1 MSFLEIIL
9 ISISL
14 GMDAFA
20 VAMCKGMAMKREN
33 VRSKIII
40 ALYFGTFQAIMPLL
54 GYLLGLRFEK
64 AINFIDH
71 WIAFF
76 LLLIIGINMIKES
89 ISKKE
94 ENIDDDI
101 SFKTMLVLSLATSID
116 ALAVG
121 VTFAFL
127 RVEIIIPLIF
137 IGIITFAMSYMGV
150 KIGNKFGDKLKNKAE
165 TLGGIILILMGIKI
179 LLEHLHII

>member
-1 MSFLEIIL
+1 MSLLEIIL

-20 VAMCKGMAMKREN
+20 VAMCKGMAMKKEN
-33 VRSKIII
+33 VRSKVII
-40 ALYFGTFQAIMPLL
+40 ASYFGIFQAIMPLL
-54 GYLLGLRFEK
+54 GYLLGIRFEK

-76 LLLIIGINMIKES
+76 LLSIIGINMIKES

-94 ENIDDDI
+94 DNIDDDI
-101 SFKTMLVLSLATSID
+101 SIKTMLILALATSID

-127 RVEIIIPLIF
+127 RVEIIMPIIF
-137 IGIITFAMSYMGV
+137 IGIITFVMSYEGV
-150 KIGNKFGDKLKNKAE
+150 KIGNKFGNKLKSKAE
-165 TLGGIILILMGIKI
+165 TLGGIILIFMGIKI